1 MLSLEEN
8 ELLTRVGP
16 GTAMGRL
23 FRRFWVPAMLSS
35 ELPGP
40 DCPPMRLRLLGEDL
54 VAFRDSQGR
63 AGVLGAHCPHR
74 GASLFFGR
82 NEECG
87 LRCVYHGWKFDVAG
101 HCVDMPNE
109 PPESNFR
116 DKVRQTA
123 YPVHEA
129 GKMLWVYMG
138 PPEIR
143 CEPPRLEW
151 TLVPDSHVYVHKRL
165 QDCSWLQNLEGEVD
179 SSHISFLHRDLAIS
193 GALPSFVFQEGAPRF
208 TVLGTD
214 YGLLIGAQR
223 RETDTTDY
231 WRVTQFLLPSY
242 TMIPAVPGKF
252 IDFTAAIPIDDEHM
266 MGFTVAWRPDRPLSD
281 EDVSRIESWNY
292 VYSEVDARTFLP
304 VRNRD
309 NEYQLDRGAQRT
321 TSFTGIRGV
330 RDQDAAVQEGMG
342 PIVNRSAEHLGS
354 ADAAVIQTRRLLLRL
369 LDDLDAGS
377 EPYAAQHPEAYRV
390 RSAVFNLPTGAAFET
405 AAEAFSAPLVS

>member
-1 MLSLEEN
+1 
-8 ELLTRVGP
+8 
-16 GTAMGRL
+16 
-23 FRRFWVPAMLSS
+23 
-35 ELPGP
+35 
-40 DCPPMRLRLLGEDL
+40 
-54 VAFRDSQGR
+54 
-63 AGVLGAHCPHR
+63 
-74 GASLFFGR
+74 
-82 NEECG
+82 
-87 LRCVYHGWKFDVAG
+87 
-101 HCVDMPNE
+101 
-109 PPESNFR
+109 
-116 DKVRQTA
+116 
-123 YPVHEA
+123 
-129 GKMLWVYMG
+129 
-138 PPEIR
+138 
-143 CEPPRLEW
+143 
-151 TLVPDSHVYVHKRL
+151 
-165 QDCSWLQNLEGEVD
+165 
-179 SSHISFLHRDLAIS
+179 
-193 GALPSFVFQEGAPRF
+193 
-208 TVLGTD
+208 
-214 YGLLIGAQR
+214 
-223 RETDTTDY
+223 
-231 WRVTQFLLPSY
+231 
-242 TMIPAVPGKF
+242 
-252 IDFTAAIPIDDEHM
+252 M

>member
-138 PPEIR
+138 PPETR

-231 WRVTQFLLPSY
+231 WRLTQFLLPSY